1 MISVVFLRI
10 EALVDFLLRFAGYFV
25 KQKP

>member
-10 EALVDFLLRFAGYFV
+10 EALVDFLLRFTGYFV